1 MSRTFYVDSR
11 LGSDS
16 NDGSAAAPWAS
27 VGQVNNAGLQAGD
40 TILLARDATFHGTI
54 SLNASGV
61 AGAPITVGAYGSGA
75 DPVLT
80 GGANGVAGNG
90 QDHIVV
96 RDIRINGVS
105 GAGIQ
110 SWNSDDWVIDNVSV
124 GHAGGAHVAGNNEFS
139 AFQFRHSSN
148 LTIANSDYH
157 DVNGDGVFLWD
168 VADVKIL
175 NNHFEV
181 PQGPTADNIHSYLMR
196 DYEIR
201 GNVLSFEGAT
211 DSGKGIMVVQES
223 VNGVIAE
230 NTFNLGGNAHYG
242 IGGTIENGV
251 IEKNHFIG
259 RAENA
264 WSAALNVTETLGEPS
279 SVSNMAVRDNFFDG
293 NGIGVYAWDGNN
305 AGTAYRDGF
314 EVTGNIFKDLRDP
327 ALVSETP
334 VQLNGTFAGN
344 TFVNTA
350 DPHIGG
356 TGGAWSM
363 TNNAHAA
370 QAPAWSGAAI
380 SASDVFSAPAPAA
393 AAPAAAAP
401 AAAAPVSGA
410 VAPVTDPLASMVQQM
425 AATAD
430 LQVE

>member
-27 VGQVNNAGLQAGD
+27 LDRVNDASLEAGD
-40 TILLARDATFHGTI
+40 TILLARDATFNGTL
-54 SLNASGV
+54 SLDASGV
-61 AGAPITVGAYGSGA
+61 AGAPITIGAYGSGA

-96 RDIRINGVS
+96 RDIHISGVS

-124 GHAGGAHVAGNNEFS
+124 DHAGGAHKPGNNEFS

-157 DVNGDGVFLWD
+157 DVKGDGVFLWD
-168 VADVKIL
+168 VAGVKIL
-175 NNHFEV
+175 NNNFEV
-181 PQGPTADNIHSYLMR
+181 PQGQSADNIHTYLMR

-223 VNGVIAE
+223 VDGVIAE
-230 NTFNLGGNAHYG
+230 NTFDLAGNAHYA

-259 RAENA
+259 RAEGT
-264 WSAALNVTETLGEPS
+264 WSAALNITETLGEPS

-293 NGIGVYAWDGNN
+293 SGIGIYTWDGNG
-305 AGTAYRDGF
+305 AGAAHRDGF

-327 ALVSETP
+327 AMVSEAP
-334 VQLNGTFAGN
+334 VQLNGTFADN

-350 DPHIGG
+350 APDIGG
-356 TGGAWSM
+356 TAKAWSM
-363 TNNAHAA
+363 PNNVHAEK
-370 QAPAWSGAAI
+370 APAWNGAAV
-380 SASDVFSAPAPAA
+380 AANDVFAAPAPAA
-393 AAPAAAAP
+393 ATPAPEP
-401 AAAAPVSGA
+401 IT
-410 VAPVTDPLASMVQQM
+410 PVTDPLADIVQQM
-425 AATAD
+425 AAAAN
-430 LQVE
+430 LQAA